1 MNMFK
6 AAGGVLAS
14 VLVAVILLIP
24 DTAVLGGFVAD
35 LANGEARYSVTSAFG
50 LLGAVFNWLTLYF
63 SGRPTASTQYSFGAA
78 AQAAAQAAAAA
89 AGLTNPNAN
98 IGVGSPVAPSLNLTP
113 PAGGPTM
120 PNLNPTGWIGNDDDD
135 DNVAP
140 VAPPEEPA
148 DDGFTVSTL
157 RTARGGPRLGG
168 RRKQV
173 GGASYAL
180 NPSSILGIPI
190 GSKAQPAGLAVLVA
204 IAFIYSL
211 DASMGKRYG
220 SALVFQILLAIAIV
234 AGYTVSYANTEGFGS
249 AYMWVV
255 PIVCGMVAG
264 GIGYGVM
271 QATPRFLPLD
281 PENAGTPTGEYSK
294 CAKAGGNGGAAGEYV
309 CDAYLN
315 GQRIGTV
322 SS

>member
-1 MNMFK
+1 M
-6 AAGGVLAS
+6 
-14 VLVAVILLIP
+14 
-24 DTAVLGGFVAD
+24 
-35 LANGEARYSVTSAFG
+35 
-50 LLGAVFNWLTLYF
+50 
-63 SGRPTASTQYSFGAA
+63 
-78 AQAAAQAAAAA
+78 
-89 AGLTNPNAN
+89 
-98 IGVGSPVAPSLNLTP
+98 
-113 PAGGPTM
+113 
-120 PNLNPTGWIGNDDDD
+120 
-135 DNVAP
+135 
-140 VAPPEEPA
+140 
-148 DDGFTVSTL
+148 
-157 RTARGGPRLGG
+157 GG

-249 AYMWVV
+249 AYMWVIPV
-255 PIVCGMVAG
+255 ICGMVAG